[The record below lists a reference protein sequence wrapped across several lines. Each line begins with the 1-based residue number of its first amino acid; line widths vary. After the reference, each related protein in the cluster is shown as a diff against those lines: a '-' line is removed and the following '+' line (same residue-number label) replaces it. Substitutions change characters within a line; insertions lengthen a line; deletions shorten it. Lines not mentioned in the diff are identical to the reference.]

1 MSRLTAIAGG
11 GEPPRH
17 PTVDGRVPLIV
28 RLGLHD
34 DRVLRYF
41 DGFGMPIVAH
51 TILQNEAHRP
61 LVRLARE
68 AHGLAVLID
77 PENFL
82 NQVDVS
88 MRRKSFAEA
97 RYAARGV
104 LDVRHDQLDG
114 QQEIAYVRD
123 TLAEQRE
130 RRATLLVSPYHFA
143 GGPDCQGRQTDLRF
157 AQASARLFRSLQWN
171 EPSPGERFPIQREL
185 YAGMAIGVRDLRTP
199 LDRAWLEWAYAD
211 LDVDGYFVRIAG
223 LSESSSYFDA
233 TNCAEFLLGL
243 WLAAKRPVI
252 LGGGGNLS
260 MALLAQGL
268 PAVSLGLGEGERFM
282 FPPQTGTRS
291 QGRPVYHAGLMR
303 NVNPKSA
310 HVAASARAHRLFR
323 KYRCECGHHPSHR
336 APKGPERKLHTFS
349 LRYRDAANF
358 SSGQMTTR
366 AQLLRSRLTTAREIA
381 LDLGYPP
388 PGAAWEAVIEA
399 GIRIQRRRAQAG
411 ELG

>member
-1 MSRLTAIAGG
+1 MHAVTGVAGG
-11 GEPPRH
+11 GQPPRH

-34 DRVLRYF
+34 DRVLGHF

-61 LVRLARE
+61 LVRLARDT
-68 AHGLAVLID
+68 HGLAVLID

-88 MRRKSFAEA
+88 TRRKSFAEA

-104 LDVRHDQLDG
+104 LDLRHNQLDAA
-114 QQEIAYVRD
+114 QEIAYVRD

-143 GGPDCQGRQTDLRF
+143 GGPDCQGRQTDLRL
-157 AQASARLFRSLQWN
+157 ARASTRLFRSLQWN
-171 EPSPGERFPIQREL
+171 EPPPGERFPMQREL
-185 YAGMAIGVRDLRTP
+185 YAGMAIGVQDLRAP
-199 LDRAWLEWAYAD
+199 LDRIWLEREYAD

-223 LSESSSYFDA
+223 LSESSSRFDA

-243 WLAAKRPVI
+243 WLASQRPVI

-268 PAVSLGLGEGERFM
+268 PAVSLGLGEGERFI

-303 NVNPKSA
+303 SVNPKSA

-323 KYRCECGHHPSHR
+323 KHACECGHHPSHR

-349 LRYRDAANF
+349 LRYRDATDF
-358 SSGQMTTR
+358 SSGSVG
-366 AQLLRSRLTTAREIA
+366 ANAELLRTRLTTARTIA
-381 LDLGYPP
+381 LELGYPP
-388 PGAAWEAVIEA
+388 PGAAWEAVIKVGA
-399 GIRIQRRRAQAG
+399 RIRQRQA
-411 ELG
+411 ERQLG